1 MEKSHVGIIVKGKN
15 VTDGMEDF
23 NRPSHP
29 DFMTA
34 KELKDM
40 KFSGTRHNSL
50 VDSIEIWTTGDLRG
64 SIGVADATAKPEL
77 LEALYAHIF
86 SLAEVKLENPR

>member
-50 VDSIEIWTTGDLRG
+50 VDSIEI
-64 SIGVADATAKPEL
+64 
-77 LEALYAHIF
+77 
-86 SLAEVKLENPR
+86 